1 MNPPGFAW
9 TVRIVPPQAARMNV
23 KRSLSR
29 AFRDS
34 DTLYTPR
41 TQRSN
46 ACKTS
51 KSVGTP
57 QL

>member
-9 TVRIVPPQAARMNV
+9 TVRRAAAGGTMNV

-29 AFRDS
+29 ALRDS

-41 TQRSN
+41 AQRSN

-57 QL
+57 QP